1 MKNNIAW
8 ATPLVSALL
17 LAEKELDRHWHPRH
31 ETIEKEVTIM
41 NRFGLHVRPAA
52 MLVRLA
58 NRFDS
63 TTSVAKEGVE
73 VDGKSV
79 MALIADG
86 HGINNCWFQLK

>member
-1 MKNNIAW
+1 M
-8 ATPLVSALL
+8 
-17 LAEKELDRHWHPRH
+17 
-31 ETIEKEVTIM
+31 M

-63 TTSVAKEGVE
+63 TISVAKEGVE

-79 MALIADG
+79 MALISLAATNGTKLRLRTEGTDA
-86 HGINNCWFQLK
+86 HEAMHEIAQLIQSRFEED

>member
-1 MKNNIAW
+1 M
-8 ATPLVSALL
+8 
-17 LAEKELDRHWHPRH
+17 
-31 ETIEKEVTIM
+31 M

-63 TTSVAKEGVE
+63 TISLAKEGVE

-79 MALIADG
+79 MALMSLAATNGTKLRLRTEGTDAQEAMHEIE
-86 HGINNCWFQLK
+86 QLIQSRFEED

>member
-1 MKNNIAW
+1 M
-8 ATPLVSALL
+8 
-17 LAEKELDRHWHPRH
+17 
-31 ETIEKEVTIM
+31 M

-63 TTSVAKEGVE
+63 TISLAKEGVE

-79 MALIADG
+79 MALMSLAAKNGTKLRLRTEGTDAQQAMHEIE
-86 HGINNCWFQLK
+86 QLIQSRFEED

>member
-1 MKNNIAW
+1 
-8 ATPLVSALL
+8 
-17 LAEKELDRHWHPRH
+17 
-31 ETIEKEVTIM
+31 
-41 NRFGLHVRPAA
+41 

-63 TTSVAKEGVE
+63 TTSVANEGVE

-86 HGINNCWFQLK
+86 HGINNRWFQLQ

>member
-1 MKNNIAW
+1 M
-8 ATPLVSALL
+8 
-17 LAEKELDRHWHPRH
+17 
-31 ETIEKEVTIM
+31 M

-63 TTSVAKEGVE
+63 TISLAKEGVE

-79 MALIADG
+79 MALMSLAATNGTKLRLRTEGTDAQQAMHEIE
-86 HGINNCWFQLK
+86 QLIQSRFEED